1 MDGFRVDDAALGRHA
16 AEIDELTARM
26 RTAARAGAPLG
37 LGAYGLV
44 GQLFAA
50 AAVEATATTS
60 RSVARLADSAHGL
73 GDGVRATLRGYL
85 DAERRAASTFGRRQ
99 EDAR

>member
-16 AEIDELTARM
+16 VEIDELTARM

-50 AAVEATATTS
+50 AAAEATAATS
-60 RSVARLADSAHGL
+60 RSVARLAEGAHGL

-85 DAERRAASTFGRRQ
+85 DAERRAASRFGTGR
-99 EDAR
+99 EDGR